1 MKDSKADFAAL
12 LAASGM
18 DYRRGFNPG
27 EEVRATVVST
37 KGHYVVIDVG
47 AKDEGV
53 VPKEEFIL
61 EDGTLRAQEGERVK
75 VWFVGMRQGNLLF
88 TARNKATGRGDAAL
102 QQAFEAGTPIDGLV
116 KGEVKGGY
124 EVEVAGQRAFCPY
137 SQMDLHRGKEPAEY
151 IGTKQTFLISEYG
164 EDDRGSN
171 LIVSRRA
178 LLERERD
185 AKKGAL
191 LAELAEGQVREGV
204 VTRVMDFGVFVD
216 LGGAEGLVPTREL
229 SWDRGA
235 KAEDLAKPGDTVEVL
250 VQRFD
255 PVTERISLSL
265 RALRQNPWEAF
276 VAQYRVGDVLNTKIV
291 RITTFGAFA
300 QLAPGVDGLLS
311 NGRLAAL
318 AKGRRIASAHEVV
331 EEGQTLEV
339 KIESIDADEHKIALT
354 PPRTTPTATPPPG
367 SAPTAP
373 RTPAWGTTPSR
384 GSTFDRPHQPPLRRA
399 RPHPPALLGGRRAAR
414 TRRPLPR
421 RPPHGPARPRGRG
434 RSAGPRPGHAAR
446 RALPRLPRHAPAP
459 RGRLAPGA
467 GRGLHAALAHGLGDA
482 CGDAPPAARG
492 ALVRP
497 RRAGVVP
504 AVRPARG

>member
-27 EEVRATVVST
+27 EEVRATVLST
-37 KGHYVVIDVG
+37 KGHYVVLDVG

-61 EDGTLRAQEGERVK
+61 DDGTLRAQEGEAIK

-102 QQAFEAGTPIDGLV
+102 RQAFEAGTPIDGLV
-116 KGEVKGGY
+116 KAEVKGGY
-124 EVEVAGQRAFCPY
+124 EVDVAGQRAFCPY
-137 SQMDLHRGKEPAEY
+137 SQMDLHRAKEPADY

-164 EDDRGSN
+164 EDDRGAN

-178 LLERERD
+178 LLERER
-185 AKKGAL
+185 AEQKGAL
-191 LAELAEGQVREGV
+191 LADLAEGQVREGT

-229 SWDRGA
+229 SWDRAA
-235 KAEDLAKPGDTVEVL
+235 KPEDLAKPGDAVEVL

-255 PVTERISLSL
+255 PAAERITLSL
-265 RALRQNPWEAF
+265 RALRQNPWDAF
-276 VAQYRVGDVLNTKIV
+276 AAQYRVGDVLNAKIT
-291 RITTFGAFA
+291 RIATFGAFA

-339 KIESIDADEHKIALT
+339 KIEAIDLDAHKIALK
-354 PPRTTPTATPPPG
+354 PVTADE
-367 SAPTAP
+367 
-373 RTPAWGTTPSR
+373 PAKP
-384 GSTFDRPHQPPLRRA
+384 D
-399 RPHPPALLGGRRAAR
+399 
-414 TRRPLPR
+414 
-421 RPPHGPARPRGRG
+421 
-434 RSAGPRPGHAAR
+434 
-446 RALPRLPRHAPAP
+446 APANDP
-459 RGRLAPGA
+459 
-467 GRGLHAALAHGLGDA
+467 DA
-482 CGDAPPAARG
+482 DPAAWI
-492 ALVRP
+492 
-497 RRAGVVP
+497 RANRAKNASLGNNP
-504 AVRPARG
+504 FAGLDL